1 MIANKDVATDS
12 ATVDASEAADSAATD
27 ASEATD
33 SAAKSNRRLKAPQVP
48 PNCDLTLG
56 MVCVDKQQPGTTV
69 WRMKADERFS
79 NPVGAMQGGF
89 IAAFCDSAM
98 GASSLTWHRGR
109 QVYSFN
115 AEMKISLMRP
125 VILPAELTC
134 VAKVVSGGRRVV
146 FAEAEVSDQ
155 SGNLVAKASSTFLIS
170 ERQANTT
177 STSPVQAPEDEQ

>member
-1 MIANKDVATDS
+1 MANEDIATGGAPT
-12 ATVDASEAADSAATD
+12 ESAAVD
-27 ASEATD
+27 
-33 SAAKSNRRLKAPQVP
+33 NRTKNNRKLKAPQVP

-56 MVCVDKQQPGTTV
+56 MVCIDKQRPGITV

-115 AEMKISLMRP
+115 AEMKVSLMRP
-125 VILPAELTC
+125 VMLPAELTC
-134 VAKVVSGGRRVV
+134 VAKVISGGRRAV
-146 FAEAEVSDQ
+146 FAEAEVTDQ
-155 SGNLVAKASSTFLIS
+155 SGSLIAKASSTFLIS
-170 ERQANTT
+170 ERQAGATDT
-177 STSPVQAPEDEQ
+177 KRSRTPENE

>member
-1 MIANKDVATDS
+1 MVDEQVTSDSTVSTVAMNSNK
-12 ATVDASEAADSAATD
+12 
-27 ASEATD
+27 
-33 SAAKSNRRLKAPQVP
+33 LKAPQVP

-56 MVCVDKQQPGTTV
+56 MVCVDKQQPGITV

-115 AEMKISLMRP
+115 AEMKVSLMRP

-134 VAKVVSGGRRVV
+134 TAKVISGGRRAV
-146 FAEAEVSDQ
+146 FAEAEVTDQ
-155 SGNLVAKASSTFLIS
+155 AGHLVAKASSTFLIS
-170 ERQANTT
+170 ERTESASKTGSAQIPGN
-177 STSPVQAPEDEQ
+177 E

>member
-1 MIANKDVATDS
+1 MIANKDI
-12 ATVDASEAADSAATD
+12 AADIAATD
-27 ASEATD
+27 TSETADIAATD
-33 SAAKSNRRLKAPQVP
+33 VKPKSNRKLQTPQVP